1 MIRFDEILNESKSK
15 YEFDKDK
22 IYNIKGTKYKFRGM
36 VGKDYHFWFRSNDN
50 DAWDDIRITKKMTD
64 ILDKLMENKMR
75 TFIEIL
81 LEGKGDQKAYQKFFE
96 KMLKKYKVD
105 SPEDLDKSKR
115 KKFFDEVDK
124 SWDAKNETD

>member
-1 MIRFDEILNESKSK
+1 
-15 YEFDKDK
+15 
-22 IYNIKGTKYKFRGM
+22 
-36 VGKDYHFWFRSNDN
+36 
-50 DAWDDIRITKKMTD
+50 
-64 ILDKLMENKMR
+64 MR

-81 LEGKGDQKAYQKFFE
+81 SEGKGKGDQKAYQKYFE

>member
-1 MIRFDEILNESKSK
+1 
-15 YEFDKDK
+15 
-22 IYNIKGTKYKFRGM
+22 
-36 VGKDYHFWFRSNDN
+36 
-50 DAWDDIRITKKMTD
+50 
-64 ILDKLMENKMR
+64 MR

-81 LEGKGDQKAYQKFFE
+81 SEGNGDQKAYQKFFE